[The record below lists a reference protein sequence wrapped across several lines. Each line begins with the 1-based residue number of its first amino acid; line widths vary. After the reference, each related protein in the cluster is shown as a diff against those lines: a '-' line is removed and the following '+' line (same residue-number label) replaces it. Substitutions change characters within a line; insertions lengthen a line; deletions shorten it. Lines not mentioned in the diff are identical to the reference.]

1 MVYEFE
7 ELYIVGFIQM
17 FIWWKKSLLFEF
29 NLIIYFHFM
38 IYDLLIMRKKEMLIY
53 VLEKNIPI
61 RVDSHVYVQ

>member
-7 ELYIVGFIQM
+7 ELYIAGFIQM
-17 FIWWKKSLLFEF
+17 FIWWKKKLAF
-29 NLIIYFHFM
+29 LIIYFHFM

-61 RVDSHVYVQ
+61 RVDSHV